1 MLLRAVVRL
10 APAGM
15 SISIYDGM
23 QALPLFNP
31 SLEAQMHATVQTLR
45 DAVMN
50 SDAVIIASPEYAH
63 GVSGVMKN
71 ALDWLVSDERFVGK
85 PVALLSS
92 SPRSRYAEAAL
103 RETLV
108 TMSARMID
116 AASVAVPVRGT
127 GMDEEGILQHTEIAC
142 VLRAALIALAQAVTQ
157 PVVEG
162 GRAMPQASRAAERT
176 LRNAPR
182 PSAPSRRTVAVG
194 AGTLLNVKRTT
205 DCSATPA
212 AIE

>member
-1 MLLRAVVRL
+1 MVRL

-85 PVALLSS
+85 PVALMSS

-108 TMSARMID
+108 TMPARMID

-127 GMDEEGILQHTEIAC
+127 GMDEEVILCSTRK
-142 VLRAALIALAQAVTQ
+142 LRACFA
-157 PVVEG
+157 
-162 GRAMPQASRAAERT
+162 
-176 LRNAPR
+176 
-182 PSAPSRRTVAVG
+182 RR
-194 AGTLLNVKRTT
+194 
-205 DCSATPA
+205 
-212 AIE
+212 

>member
-1 MLLRAVVRL
+1 MVRL

-71 ALDWLVSDERFVGK
+71 ALDWLVSDERFVGE
-85 PVALLSS
+85 PVALLFS
-92 SPRSRYAEAAL
+92 SPRLRYAEAAW

-127 GMDEEGILQHTEIAC
+127 GMDEEGILCSTRK
-142 VLRAALIALAQAVTQ
+142 LRACFA
-157 PVVEG
+157 
-162 GRAMPQASRAAERT
+162 
-176 LRNAPR
+176 
-182 PSAPSRRTVAVG
+182 RR
-194 AGTLLNVKRTT
+194 
-205 DCSATPA
+205 
-212 AIE
+212 